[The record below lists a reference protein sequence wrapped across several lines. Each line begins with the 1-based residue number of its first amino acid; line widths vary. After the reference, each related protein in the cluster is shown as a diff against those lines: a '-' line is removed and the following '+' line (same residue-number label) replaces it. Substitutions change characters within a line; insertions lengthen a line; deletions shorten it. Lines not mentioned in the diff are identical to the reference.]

1 MLHAAGSLEAGD
13 EDDAAYFTLSEVLD
27 TLEQE
32 LRDAG
37 FILAE
42 QMGMTLLGVRLLDES
57 PVEPSR
63 LLAVA
68 RELHQHAQARLAGS
82 RVRVHLCAHVGLVEA
97 RQGPAGVEITGGPLA
112 DTAGWV
118 VRDASGFATTHEARR
133 ACTPEQT
140 SPSLQSPGG
149 ESWPGLSRALTRRR

>member
-1 MLHAAGSLEAGD
+1 MR
-13 EDDAAYFTLSEVLD
+13 TTRRTPPLSEVLD

-42 QMGMTLLGVRLLDES
+42 QMGTALLGVRLLEDS
-57 PVEPSR
+57 SVEPSR

-68 RELHQHAQARLAGS
+68 RELHQQAQARLAGS
-82 RVRVHLCAHVGLVEA
+82 RIRVHLCVHVGLVEA

-133 ACTPEQT
+133 ACTP
-140 SPSLQSPGG
+140 
-149 ESWPGLSRALTRRR
+149 